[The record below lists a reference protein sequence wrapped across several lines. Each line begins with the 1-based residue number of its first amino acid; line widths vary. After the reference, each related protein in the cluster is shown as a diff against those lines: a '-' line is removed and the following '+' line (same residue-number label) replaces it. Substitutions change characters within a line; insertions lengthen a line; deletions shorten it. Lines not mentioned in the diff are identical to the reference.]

1 MPITIDIEK
10 AKELTKERL
19 RIERKPL
26 LEKQD
31 VLFNK
36 ALEENLSTTDIV
48 LEKNRLRNI
57 TNEVDNL
64 TTLEELKN
72 ITAEG

>member
-1 MPITIDIEK
+1 MPIIVDIEK
-10 AKELTKERL
+10 AKEITKERL

-36 ALEENLSTTDIV
+36 ALEENLSTTDIIV
-48 LEKNRLRNI
+48 EKNRLRNI

-72 ITAEG
+72 ITVEG

>member
-10 AKELTKERL
+10 AKEITKERL

>member
-1 MPITIDIEK
+1 MPITVDIEK
-10 AKELTKERL
+10 AKEITKERL

-36 ALEENLSTTDIV
+36 ALEENLSTTDIII
-48 LEKNRLRNI
+48 EKNRLRNI

-72 ITAEG
+72 ITVEG

>member
-1 MPITIDIEK
+1 MPITVDIEK
-10 AKELTKERL
+10 AKEITKERL

-36 ALEENLSTTDIV
+36 ALEQNLSTTNIIV
-48 LEKNRLRNI
+48 EKNRLRNI

-72 ITAEG
+72 ITVKR

>member
-1 MPITIDIEK
+1 MPITVDIEK
-10 AKELTKERL
+10 AKEITKERL

-36 ALEENLSTTDIV
+36 ALEENLSTTDIIV
-48 LEKNRLRNI
+48 EKNRLRNI
-57 TNEVDNL
+57 TNDVDNL

-72 ITAEG
+72 ITVKR

>member
-1 MPITIDIEK
+1 MPITVDIEK
-10 AKELTKERL
+10 AKEITKERL

-36 ALEENLSTTDIV
+36 ALEENLSTTDIIV
-48 LEKNRLRNI
+48 EKNRLRNI